1 MNFANFV
8 KQLWQS
14 VRSNPLFVAAS
25 SAAVGAVVSS
35 LQDELA
41 SGHIDWTRA
50 GWNKL
55 MGYAF
60 TAAIA
65 AVVHLYR
72 TAPGATPTK

>member
-1 MNFANFV
+1 M
-8 KQLWQS
+8 L
-14 VRSNPLFVAAS
+14 S
-25 SAAVGAVVSS
+25 SAAVGAIVSS

-65 AVVHLYR
+65 AVIHLYR
-72 TAPGATPTK
+72 TAPGDNPNK